1 MKHGLN
7 RSSAMLLL
15 LMAPA
20 LLSACV
26 SQSKYDE
33 LMAQNQQL
41 QTENQQLHTQNQQ
54 LQQHVATAQAHVHRL
69 QEAVKYT
76 INSDLLFPSGGWEI
90 SAAGKEIIAK
100 MAKKLA
106 PEQQDKIIVNGYTDD
121 HPIGPGLMQQ
131 GITSNQMLSQ
141 KRAETVMQY
150 MISQGV
156 NPDLVAAQGF
166 GEADPVA
173 PNSTPQGR
181 AQNRRVELTL
191 AVAGAGS

>member
-1 MKHGLN
+1 MKHGPN
-7 RSSAMLLL
+7 RCSAMLLL

-20 LLSACV
+20 FLSACV
-26 SQSKYDE
+26 SQSKYDD
-33 LMAQNQQL
+33 LAAQNQQL
-41 QTENQQLHTQNQQ
+41 QTENQQLQTQNQQ
-54 LQQHVATAQAHVHRL
+54 LQQHVATDQAHIHRL

-90 SAAGKEIIAK
+90 SADGKDIIAK

-106 PEQQDKIIVNGYTDD
+106 PEQQDKIMVNGYTDD

-173 PNSTPQGR
+173 PNTTREGR

-191 AVAGAGS
+191 AGAGS

>member
-156 NPDLVAAQGF
+156 NAELVAAQGF

-173 PNSTPQGR
+173 PNTTREGR
-181 AQNRRVELTL
+181 AQNRRVEVTL
-191 AVAGAGS
+191 AGAGS